1 MQSPTSNMGAA
12 ERTDYNRSLSP
23 QTMASLAENRKRTL
37 DLQMVEN
44 LNHINSS
51 TRYGANGNQNS
62 KTVMQANH
70 MRGSTS

>member
-1 MQSPTSNMGAA
+1 MTIQSPTSNMGAA
-12 ERTDYNRSLSP
+12 ERSDYNRSLSP
-23 QTMASLAENRKRTL
+23 QTMAAIAENRKRNL

-44 LNHINSS
+44 LNQINSS
-51 TRYGANGNQNS
+51 MRYGNQNS